1 MKTFHL
7 QRRALLLGLLG
18 AAIPGLA
25 GAQKQAAESS
35 STSLLRRMFME
46 ADNSRFSPESYSFE
60 DSEMCVVSAEATEGP
75 YYIEDPSLLRSDIRE
90 DREGA
95 PLEVV
100 LRIVKADGCRPVAG
114 AAVDIWH
121 CDAQGAYSGYTAYE
135 PLVRSRSRGHAK
147 PSDGETF
154 LRGRQVADESGMVRF
169 RTIYPGWYRSRTQ
182 HIHARVFLRER
193 VAATIQLY
201 FPDQL
206 NREIAL
212 RKPYN
217 RRPPAPYHNRNDFVI
232 GGSGGADGSWLK
244 MTASGDGY
252 RGTLTV
258 GIRA

>member
-18 AAIPGLA
+18 AAVPGLA
-25 GAQKQAAESS
+25 GAQERAAES
-35 STSLLRRMFME
+35 LLKRMFVK

-100 LRIVKADGCRPVAG
+100 LRIVRADGCRPDAG

-121 CDAQGAYSGYTAYE
+121 CDAQGAYSGYD
-135 PLVRSRSRGHAK
+135 PLVRRSGRGRAE
-147 PSDGETF
+147 PSDRETF
-154 LRGRQVADESGMVRF
+154 LRGRQVTDESGMVRF

-182 HIHARVFLRER
+182 HIHARVLLRER

-201 FPDQL
+201 FPDRL
-206 NREIAL
+206 NREVAL

-232 GGSGGADGSWLK
+232 GRSGGADGSWLK